1 MLERYYVRPCTA
13 DRIRERWLGPAID
26 RYVEWL
32 ADRHAAP
39 DTVKRSVRTLI
50 DFDGFTQARGVT
62 TWEELPQH
70 VESFMDQWMEKRGAW
85 CRTKKDRQAVRTH
98 GRVPVEQLLRLLL
111 PDFVGSQ
118 RRLAPP
124 FQASVPGFFDYLRE
138 ERGLRPTTVHGYVSH
153 LSAFEAYLQRV
164 EVEDLRELTP
174 ALLSAFLIESAQ
186 RLKPGS
192 VAYRGSTLRAFLRY
206 LHRQGIITTD
216 LSRAVPR
223 GRSYSQASIPR
234 AIPWSEVPR
243 VLEVVDRRAPVG
255 KRDYAILLL
264 LISYG
269 LRAREVAML
278 HLEDLDW
285 QQEQLHVSERKGGHS
300 TIYPLSATVGEA
312 IIDYL
317 RFARPQVEERRLFLI
332 AKSPFTPLGSYSVSA
347 RAGVYLHAAGIE
359 VPRPGSH
366 TFRHACVQ
374 HLVEADVPFK
384 VIGDYVGHRTP
395 AATQIYGKVA
405 LHKLRELALGEAE
418 EAL

>member
-32 ADRHAAP
+32 AQRHAAP

-50 DFDGFTQARGVT
+50 DFDDFTQTRGVT

-70 VESFMDQWMEKRGAW
+70 LESFMDQWMEKRGAW

-138 ERGLRPTTVHGYVSH
+138 ERGLRPTTVHRYVSH
-153 LSAFEAYLQRV
+153 LSAFEAYLQQA

-186 RLKPGS
+186 RLKPGG
-192 VAYRGSTLRAFLRY
+192 VADRGSTLRAFLRY
-206 LHRQGIITTD
+206 LYRQSIITTD

-223 GRSYSQASIPR
+223 GRNYSQASIPR

-285 QQEQLHVSERKGGHS
+285 QQQRLHVSERKGGHS

-317 RFARPQVEERRLFLI
+317 RFARPQVEERHLFLI
-332 AKSPFTPLGSYSVSA
+332 AKSPFTPLGSYSISA

-418 EAL
+418 EVL